1 MTPQPTCHIV
11 PASMEHAVDIASL
24 SLELGYQTT
33 VDETR
38 EALTQLLAS
47 VRHLAIVA
55 CDAEGRMLGWTTAE
69 RRWTLESGE
78 TAELTGLVVTRA
90 VRRSG
95 VGRCLVAAAEQWAQ
109 QQGFSS
115 IRVRSNVS
123 RTESHP
129 FYERLGFRL
138 AKTQHVYM
146 KTLRFDG

>member
-1 MTPQPTCHIV
+1 MTPQLIYHII
-11 PASMEHAVDIASL
+11 PARLEHAADIASL
-24 SLELGYQTT
+24 SVELGYQTT

-38 EALTQLLAS
+38 EALTQLLTSA
-47 VRHLAIVA
+47 RHLAIVA
-55 CDAEGRMLGWTTAE
+55 RDAEGRMLGWATAE

-95 VGRCLVAAAEQWAQ
+95 VGRCLVAAAERWAL
-109 QQGFSS
+109 QQGFSA

-129 FYERLGFRL
+129 FYERLGFSW
-138 AKTQHVYM
+138 AKTQHVYT
-146 KTLRFDG
+146 KALRAEV